1 MTPLRKTNQGF
12 TLAEMAIV
20 VVIASIL
27 LVTGVKVL
35 TAQMDSASYSATQ
48 TKQDAIKQAFITY
61 LARFQRLPCPDT
73 RQGQGPGALSFNT
86 AAPPDGLENRAVAG
100 NVTSNCARY
109 FGVLPYATLGLTREA
124 AQDGW
129 GNLYSYQIANG
140 WELTANFADTNVGSA
155 TVNDRDAA
163 GSVITLTNQVVVAV
177 ISHGKNG
184 RGSFTSKG
192 TRAALP
198 VAGTNPDE
206 FENTDNDIISFR
218 REYTDDTGAS
228 GGSFDDVV
236 LFMLADDL
244 IMPLRRDGTL
254 QNMNTTASQQLDG
267 ISQAIVGF
275 MMGAGCNTPA
285 SIAGL
290 GVSTTDPWG
299 TAVDYATN
307 YSSPPVTRQL
317 TASDANLNPAGDSTT
332 TALTLTSYGPDRAA
346 GGGDDVVLT
355 RTVGQMRG
363 LLGTAYASRCP

>member
-1 MTPLRKTNQGF
+1 MSPLRKTNRGF

-48 TKQDAIKQAFITY
+48 TKQDVIKQALITY
-61 LARFQRLPCPDT
+61 LSRFQRLPCPDT
-73 RQGQGPGALSFNT
+73 RQGQGPGALSFST
-86 AAPPDGLENRAVAG
+86 SAPPDGLENRAVAA
-100 NVTSNCARY
+100 NVTTNCARY

-129 GNLYSYQIANG
+129 GNLYSYQLSNG
-140 WELTANFADTNVGSA
+140 WELTANFADTNTGGA
-155 TVNDRDAA
+155 TVNDRDSS
-163 GSVITLTNQVVVAV
+163 GSVVALTTQAVIAV

-184 RGSFTSKG
+184 SGAYTIKG
-192 TRAALP
+192 TRAVLP
-198 VAGTNPDE
+198 VVSTNPDE
-206 FENTDNDIISFR
+206 RENTDNDIISFK
-218 REYTDDTGAS
+218 REYTDDTSVNGGA
-228 GGSFDDVV
+228 FDDVV
-236 LFMLADDL
+236 LYMLADDL

-267 ISQAIVGF
+267 IAQAIVGF

-285 SIAGL
+285 AIAGL
-290 GVSTTDPWG
+290 GVSTADPWG
-299 TAVDYATN
+299 TVIDYATN
-307 YSSPPVTRQL
+307 YSSPPVANQL
-317 TASDANLNPAGDSTT
+317 TASDVNLNPAGDSTT
-332 TALTLTSYGPDRAA
+332 NALTLTSYGPDRSA

-355 RTVGQMRG
+355 RTIGQLRG